1 MTLRRAE
8 QQNLI
13 KYSPGSEQFE
23 IVNPEK
29 LNDKQKKAL
38 DFIKKDIMG
47 EYMRTG
53 VQFAINVT
61 AVSYTHLTLPTILLV

>member
-1 MTLRRAE
+1 MSLVKNQLA
-8 QQNLI
+8 
-13 KYSPGSEQFE
+13 
-23 IVNPEK
+23 
-29 LNDKQKKAL
+29 AL

-61 AVSYTHLTLPTILLV
+61 VFQVIEDEFYLSGG